1 MTYDDVLDVV
11 SKSLG
16 LPKDLVSKTYRAY
29 WRAVREHI
37 TSLPLKSNLTEEEI
51 TSLQPNVNIP
61 SLGKLYV
68 PLDKYKKKKE
78 YYRTKQL
85 NIQ

>member
-1 MTYDDVLDVV
+1 MTYDDILDTV

-16 LPKDLVSKTYRAY
+16 LPKDLVSKTYKAY

-37 TSLPLKSNLTEEEI
+37 VSLPLKGNLTEEEI
-51 TSLQPNVNIP
+51 TRLQPNVNIP

-68 PLDKYKKKKE
+68 PLDKYRKKKE
-78 YYRTKQL
+78 YYRIKQL
-85 NIQ
+85 NTQ